1 MQIKAS
7 DEWSRKLVVT
17 DIPVKDS
24 LGIIRQQELSIIVNY
39 DNDNK
44 MNPCGNGAKA
54 IVLDGQVIP
63 QITKA
68 VNCHEAL
75 VESLAEMVELF
86 ERHISGKEG
95 PDDAAARWDRA
106 RDIVAKATEPS

>member
-7 DEWSRKLVVT
+7 EEWQRKLVVS
-17 DIPVKDS
+17 DIPTDREHRNALKTLD
-24 LGIIRQQELSIIVNY
+24 IIVTY
-39 DNDNK
+39 DNDDK
-44 MNPCGNGAKA
+44 QNPCGNCSKA
-54 IVLDGQVIP
+54 VVLDGKVIP

-75 VESLAEMVELF
+75 VESLAEMVDIF
-86 ERHISGKEG
+86 ERHIYNQTG

-106 RDIVAKATEPS
+106 RDILAKAKT

>member
-7 DEWSRKLVVT
+7 EDWSRKLFVSVIPT
-17 DIPVKDS
+17 DGPTRIET
-24 LGIIRQQELSIIVNY
+24 LALIVNY

-54 IVLDGQVIP
+54 IVLDNYVIP

-68 VNCHEAL
+68 VNCHEIL
-75 VESLAEMVELF
+75 VESLKEMVEMF
-86 ERHISGKEG
+86 ERHICGKEG

-106 RDIVAKATEPS
+106 RDILAKAKT